1 MAQRSHTTSEFL
13 RALAPHLLA
22 ELRPPAEFARFT
34 RNSAVVGAYV
44 ESAVRQLI
52 IRYVTP
58 LRVST
63 GAVID
68 QTNRPF
74 DLRLPQVDT
83 IVWAPSPVPAVFQV
97 GEFALVPRS
106 SSFGV
111 LEVKAS
117 AYDINALDKR
127 LGSHLIRRLTADPLL
142 GESDVAPFSAGMG
155 VVCVRLAN
163 QSKSRLERMRNAERV
178 VVLFD
183 QVGQK
188 YVPRVKDI
196 YRLVNFL
203 AAVRLRGQVHQ
214 GHVAIYLGA
223 LA

>member
-1 MAQRSHTTSEFL
+1 MARRSHTPNEFL
-13 RALAPHLLA
+13 EALAPHLLA
-22 ELRPPAEFARFT
+22 ELRPPSEFARFT

-52 IRYVTP
+52 VRYVAP

-68 QTNRPF
+68 QSNKPF
-74 DLRLPQVDT
+74 DPRLPQLDT
-83 IVWAPSPVPAVFQV
+83 IIWAPSPAPAVFQV

-111 LEVKAS
+111 LEVKSS
-117 AYDINALDKR
+117 AYDIDSLDKR
-127 LGSHLIRRLTADPLL
+127 LGPTLIRKLTADPLPEESCL
-142 GESDVAPFSAGMG
+142 GHFSAALG

-163 QSKSRLERMRNAERV
+163 QSRSKLDRMRNAERV

-183 QVGQK
+183 QVGRQ
-188 YVPRVKDI
+188 YVPRTKDI

-203 AAVRLRGQVHQ
+203 AAIRLRGRVHEGQ
-214 GHVAIYLGA
+214 LTIDLGV